1 MANKVN
7 YSDIKE
13 AYDSLGKGAKNN
25 PYEVLGR
32 EVISSIKTHGL
43 GVLPKADLE
52 ALLFHC
58 ISNVI
63 EPHYD
68 EDIQKLDYAL
78 MQLLKISPSK
88 LRSLR
93 VTRSAKFLNNLDYTD
108 TNNQYRLICAFKHV
122 ALTSEDVL
130 NGTIK
135 ISISDPHTQLL
146 VEAIV
151 EDNQGVVERAINS
164 KLLVLT
170 SRDFLSMIEL
180 IYGKGGNDFYVEIL
194 NTIQKDA
201 KKKYENLTKD
211 DFLKQFQDACK
222 EKTLSK
228 LVEVSCQIVTKAVKN
243 KLGLE

>member
-7 YSDIKE
+7 YSNIKE
-13 AYDSLGKGAKNN
+13 AYDSLGKVAKNN

-32 EVISSIKTHGL
+32 EIISSIKTHGL

-63 EPHYD
+63 EPQYD
-68 EDIQKLDYAL
+68 EDIQKLDYTL

-108 TNNQYRLICAFKHV
+108 INNQYRLICAFKRV
-122 ALTSEDVL
+122 AITSEDVL

-151 EDNQGVVERAINS
+151 EDNQGVVDRANNP

-170 SRDFLSMIEL
+170 SSSFLSLIEL
-180 IYGKGGNDFYVEIL
+180 IYGKGGNDFYIEIL
-194 NTIQKDA
+194 NSIQKDA

-211 DFLKQFQDACK
+211 DFLNQFQDACK
-222 EKTLSK
+222 EKALSK
-228 LVEVSCQIVTKAVKN
+228 LVEVSCNIVIKAVKK